1 MMGIFDSSLGFFN
14 MYIKDV
20 SDITIADVVDIAL
33 VTFFIYQFLKWAKN
47 TRSWSLIRG
56 IFILFFAFLIFMFF
70 NLNTVSWILS
80 NVFKIGGWVAAVVL
94 FQPELR
100 KALEELGKGGFKTA
114 EKDEQINIEIIEAVK
129 FLSERRIGAIIVLER
144 HIALGE
150 YERTGTLLDSL
161 VSRQLLIN
169 IFIDKTP
176 LHDGAVII
184 RKNRLSA
191 AACILPVSEAEL
203 GRELGTRHRASVG
216 ISEVS
221 DATALVV
228 SEETGDVSYAVAGRL
243 HRRPEFNDLLATLNS
258 YIEKPPA
265 KKIPFFKG
273 LRK

>member
-1 MMGIFDSSLGFFN
+1 MTGIFDSSLGFFN
-14 MYIKDV
+14 MYLKDV

-33 VTFFIYQFLKWAKN
+33 VTFFIYQLLKWAKN
-47 TRSWSLIRG
+47 TRSWALIRG

-70 NLNTVSWILS
+70 NLNTMSWILS
-80 NVFKIGGWVAAVVL
+80 NVFKIGGWVAAIVL

-100 KALEELGKGGFKTA
+100 KALEQLGKGGFRTA
-114 EKDEQINIEIIEAVK
+114 EKDEQINIEIIEALK
-129 FLSERRIGAIIVLER
+129 FLSERRIGAIIVMER

-150 YERTGTLLDSL
+150 YERTGILLDSL

-191 AACILPVSEAEL
+191 AACILPVSEAEI
-203 GRELGTRHRASVG
+203 GKELGTRHRASVG

-228 SEETGDVSYAVAGRL
+228 SEETGDVSFAAAGRL
-243 HRRPEFNDLLATLNS
+243 NRRPEFNELLATLNS

-265 KKIPFFKG
+265 KKIPFFKRS
-273 LRK
+273 RK